1 MRAWL
6 ARGTRRLDA
15 TVDLGPRLLV
25 CLAAALLVAVFLFPL
40 WTLTMFAPQYPQGLR
55 LTIYTWRLDG
65 GNDGQ
70 DIEEINVLNH
80 YIGMAPIGTES
91 FREFK
96 WMPFVLGALGL
107 LFLRAAVHGRVAGL
121 LDVTV
126 MFAYFAL
133 FSAGSFAYEMYV
145 YGHHLD
151 RNAPVQVPGF
161 MPPLFGGQRIANF
174 EVYSYPGPA
183 AYLLGAVLLLLAA
196 ALVLGWRRSAAGAEA

>member
-6 ARGTRRLDA
+6 ERGTRRMEASVDA
-15 TVDLGPRLLV
+15 GPRLLV
-25 CLAAALLVAVFLFPL
+25 CVAAVLIIAVFLFPL
-40 WTLTMFAPQYPQGLR
+40 WTMTMFAPQYPDGLR
-55 LTIYTWRLDG
+55 LMIYAWRLDG
-65 GNDGQ
+65 GHGGQ

-80 YIGMAPIGTES
+80 YIGMAPIGTDT

-96 WMPFVLGALGL
+96 WMPFVLGALVL
-107 LFLRAAVHGRVAGL
+107 LFLRAVVHGRIAAL

-145 YGHHLD
+145 YGHRLD
-151 RNAPVQVPGF
+151 RHAPVQVPGF

-174 EVYSYPGPA
+174 EVYSYPGPG
-183 AYLLGAVLLLLAA
+183 AYLLGAVLILLVA
-196 ALVLGWRRSAAGAEA
+196 ALVLAWNRAVVASEG